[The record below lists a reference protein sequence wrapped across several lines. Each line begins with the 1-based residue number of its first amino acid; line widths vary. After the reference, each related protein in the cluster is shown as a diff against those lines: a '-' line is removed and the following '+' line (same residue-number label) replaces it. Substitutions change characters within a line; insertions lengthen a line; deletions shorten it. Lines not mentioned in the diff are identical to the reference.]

1 MLCALEYRGK
11 HDHRIIG
18 NTYFNNKRKI
28 MTDLVHKDNV
38 ASFKKQQKK
47 K

>member
-1 MLCALEYRGK
+1 
-11 HDHRIIG
+11 
-18 NTYFNNKRKI
+18 

-47 K
+47 KQEKQEVIVFAVQFIAIEDIF